1 MKSLFSKNVIIGLTI
16 IVSLALLYWG
26 IEFLKGVNLFK
37 PSNYY
42 TARFEK
48 VEGLAVASPVV
59 INGFQVG
66 QVSEISYDYAT
77 NKIIVEMS
85 MDKELKIPMGSTIKI
100 SSSLL
105 GGSQLELNMS
115 NNLAYL
121 KVGDEIPTVYE
132 TGLMD
137 QVQAE
142 LMPQVVSIMPK
153 VDSIMGNVNTL
164 VGNPALQTSVSRLDG
179 ITAQLAQSSAELN
192 ELLRQLNTQVP
203 GIMNNVNGFTGKLN
217 TTGDDLNQIS
227 GKFKSMPLDS
237 TINRLNAT
245 IANLE
250 QLTGQ
255 LNTHLNSKDSSL
267 GMLMNDKQ
275 LYQNAS
281 NTLSSLDSLLQDV
294 KAHPKRYINI
304 KVF

>member
-1 MKSLFSKNVIIGLTI
+1 MKSLFSKNVIIGLTV

-48 VEGLAVASPVV
+48 VDGLSVASPVV
-59 INGFQVG
+59 INGYQVG

-77 NKIIVEMS
+77 NQIIIEMS
-85 MDKELKIPMGSTIKI
+85 MDKDLKIPMGSTVKV

-105 GGSQLELNMS
+105 GASQLELHLSKNM
-115 NNLAYL
+115 AYL
-121 KVGDEIPTVYE
+121 KVGDEIATEYK

-137 QVQAE
+137 RVSGE
-142 LMPQVVSIMPK
+142 VMPQVVSIIPK

-164 VGNPALQTSVSRLDG
+164 VGNPALQTSVARLDG
-179 ITAQLAQSSAELN
+179 ITAQLAKSSEELN
-192 ELLRQLNTQVP
+192 VLLRQLNSQVP
-203 GIMNNVNGFTGKLN
+203 GIMNNVNSFTGKLN

-227 GKFKSMPLDS
+227 GKFKQMPLDS

-245 IANLE
+245 IANLQ

-255 LNTHLNSKDSSL
+255 LNTQLNSKDSSL
-267 GMLMNDKQ
+267 GLLMNDKQ

>member
-1 MKSLFSKNVIIGLTI
+1 MKSLFSKNVIIGLTV

-48 VEGLAVASPVV
+48 VDGLSVASPVV

-66 QVSEISYDYAT
+66 QVSEITYDYAT
-77 NKIIVEMS
+77 NQIIIEMS
-85 MDKELKIPMGSTIKI
+85 MDKDLKIPMGSTVKV

-105 GGSQLELNMS
+105 GASQLELNLSKNM
-115 NNLAYL
+115 AYL
-121 KVGDEIPTVYE
+121 KVGDEIATEYK

-137 QVQAE
+137 RVSGE
-142 LMPQVVSIMPK
+142 VMPQVVSIIPK

-164 VGNPALQTSVSRLDG
+164 VGNPALQTSVARLDG
-179 ITAQLAQSSAELN
+179 ITAQLAQSSEELN
-192 ELLRQLNTQVP
+192 VLLRQLNSQVP
-203 GIMNNVNGFTGKLN
+203 GIMNNVNSFTGKLN

-227 GKFKSMPLDS
+227 GKFKQMPLDS

-245 IANLE
+245 IANLQ

-255 LNTHLNSKDSSL
+255 LNTQLNSKDSSL
-267 GMLMNDKQ
+267 GLLMNDKQ

>member
-1 MKSLFSKNVIIGLTI
+1 MFSKNVIIGLTV

-48 VEGLAVASPVV
+48 VDGLSVASPVV
-59 INGFQVG
+59 INGYQVG

-77 NKIIVEMS
+77 NQVVVEMS
-85 MDKELKIPMGSTIKI
+85 MDKELKIPMGSTVKI

-105 GGSQLELNMS
+105 GASQLELNLS
-115 NNLAYL
+115 KNLAYL
-121 KVGDEIPTVYE
+121 KVGDEIATDYK

-137 QVQAE
+137 QVSAE
-142 LMPQVVSIMPK
+142 VMPQVVSIIPK

-179 ITAQLAQSSAELN
+179 ITAQLAQSSSELN
-192 ELLRQLNTQVP
+192 ELLRQLNAQVP

-227 GKFKSMPLDS
+227 GKISKMPLDS

-255 LNTHLNSKDSSL
+255 LNTQLNSKDSSL
-267 GMLMNDKQ
+267 GLLMNDKQ